1 MMDYTEMLKKGR
13 EKLPDFALN
22 HERFEIP
29 KVKGHIQGN
38 KTIISNFNE
47 MVQAFRREQDH
58 FLKFLLKEL
67 ATPGDLQKTQLI
79 LGRKLSS
86 SQINEKIENYAREFV
101 LCKECKRPDTKIT
114 KKDGISFIQCLACG
128 ARHPIRGKI

>member
-1 MMDYTEMLKKGR
+1 MDYTEMLKRGR
-13 EKLPDFALN
+13 EKLPDSALN

-29 KVKGHIQGN
+29 KVRGHIQGN
-38 KTIISNFNE
+38 KTVISNFNE
-47 MVQAFRREQDH
+47 IVQLFNRESEH

-86 SQINEKIENYAREFV
+86 GQINEKVESYAKEYV
-101 LCKECKRPDTKIT
+101 ICKECKRPDTKLT
-114 KKDGISFIQCLACG
+114 KKDGIIFMQCQACG
-128 ARHPIRGKI
+128 ARHPLKSKI